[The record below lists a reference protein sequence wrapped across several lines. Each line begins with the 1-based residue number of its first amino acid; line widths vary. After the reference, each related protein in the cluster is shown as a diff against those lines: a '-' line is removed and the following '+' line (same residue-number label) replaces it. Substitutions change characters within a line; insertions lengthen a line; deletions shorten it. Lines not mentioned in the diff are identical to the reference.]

1 MRVMDYIYHEFLF
14 IENGEGVGNEV
25 EEVRGGRGSDLPG
38 VCAATR
44 LAYANHAPNVT

>member
-25 EEVRGGRGSDLPG
+25 EEVRGGRGSDLP
-38 VCAATR
+38 ASRPAI
-44 LAYANHAPNVT
+44 